1 MYFVLLAAAV
11 AILTGVVAVA
21 MGWGGEL
28 AITRRDLPVIPPRI
42 RTASDVARLRLPL
55 GLFGYQA
62 ESADEVLQVLAGRLA
77 ERDAEI
83 ARLRAEVQWLGAQ
96 LSGGAS
102 GTGPTVA
109 AWPEA
114 QVPGAEFPGAE
125 ALEFPGP
132 DFPGAEALEFPGA
145 GALETE
151 LLAAESAEP
160 DSSSG
165 TESGA
170 GSPIG
175 ESARPESARP
185 ESARVGDGKVLS
197 VRGPAGG
204 QPSPPN

>member
-125 ALEFPGP
+125 ALEFPG
-132 DFPGAEALEFPGA
+132 A

-185 ESARVGDGKVLS
+185 ESARPESARPESARVGDGKVLS